1 MLGLAFSFD
10 DEQVRVAQLLVDE
23 LLGHF
28 CVARCQVGSMR
39 VITRIS
45 LLAVHF
51 ELGLHRTVCFDCDC
65 QRQGMQLNSGEGLRL
80 QRERHPN
87 SDLMSFL
94 VRAVHLFRW
103 TNGFAGSIR
112 RNRLLYPR

>member
-1 MLGLAFSFD
+1 MLGLAFGFD

-39 VITRIS
+39 VIARIS

-51 ELGLHRTVCFDCDC
+51 ELGPH
-65 QRQGMQLNSGEGLRL
+65 
-80 QRERHPN
+80 
-87 SDLMSFL
+87 
-94 VRAVHLFRW
+94 
-103 TNGFAGSIR
+103 
-112 RNRLLYPR
+112 

>member
-1 MLGLAFSFD
+1 MLGLAFGFD

-28 CVARCQVGSMR
+28 CVARRQVGSMR

-65 QRQGMQLNSGEGLRL
+65 QRQGMQLNSGESLRL

-87 SDLMSFL
+87 HDFMSF
-94 VRAVHLFRW
+94 VERAVHLFRW
-103 TNGFAGSIR
+103 TNGFDRSIS
-112 RNRLLYPR
+112 RNWLLNTR